1 MKAKQ
6 NRGSTNPLSPR
17 ALTASGRKSNLLSDK
32 VVINTIMPP
41 NTITLKKSQV
51 RVQFKWEVRNT
62 QWRIGIAMPKKRER
76 LHQGEDKVIPREI
89 HSISPLNLNQL
100 FYHANVSSLNAKTGL

>member
-1 MKAKQ
+1 MPWHLPSLTLTK
-6 NRGSTNPLSPR
+6 TNVQSFPPSH
-17 ALTASGRKSNLLSDK
+17 AFATDSNK

-51 RVQFKWEVRNT
+51 RVQFKWEVLNT

-76 LHQGEDKVIPREI
+76 LHQEMEKIRSYQGKFF
-89 HSISPLNLNQL
+89 L
-100 FYHANVSSLNAKTGL
+100 

>member
-1 MKAKQ
+1 
-6 NRGSTNPLSPR
+6 
-17 ALTASGRKSNLLSDK
+17 
-32 VVINTIMPP
+32 MPP

-76 LHQGEDKVIPREI
+76 LHQEKIRSYQGQFFLEALEI
-89 HSISPLNLNQL
+89 NDFLTER
-100 FYHANVSSLNAKTGL
+100 NVSSRKDGPIGRSC

>member
-62 QWRIGIAMPKKRER
+62 QWRIGIAMPE
-76 LHQGEDKVIPREI
+76 LSLSLMSIYLSFDSVNCQGRRGDV
-89 HSISPLNLNQL
+89 L
-100 FYHANVSSLNAKTGL
+100 

>member
-1 MKAKQ
+1 
-6 NRGSTNPLSPR
+6 
-17 ALTASGRKSNLLSDK
+17 
-32 VVINTIMPP
+32 MPP

-76 LHQGEDKVIPREI
+76 LHQEMEKIRSYQGKFF
-89 HSISPLNLNQL
+89 L
-100 FYHANVSSLNAKTGL
+100 

>member
-100 FYHANVSSLNAKTGL
+100 FYHALKGMYPA